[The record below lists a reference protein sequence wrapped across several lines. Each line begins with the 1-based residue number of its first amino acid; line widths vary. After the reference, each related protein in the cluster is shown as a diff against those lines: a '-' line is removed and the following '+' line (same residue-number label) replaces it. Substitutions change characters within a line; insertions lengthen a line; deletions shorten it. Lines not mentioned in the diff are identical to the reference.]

1 MKLDKIQK
9 FGRYLSN
16 MVQPNIAAFI
26 AWGLITAF
34 FIPTGWFPNEKLNGL
49 VSPILTYLLPILIA
63 YSGGNMVYGH
73 RGGVVGAIMAAG
85 VIVGSNIPM
94 FLGAMITG
102 PLGAFLIKKLD
113 GLIVSKIPTGFEM
126 LVNNFSAGILGMILA
141 IISLFIIGP
150 IVEAISNALSSG
162 VKVLVDLK
170 LLPLVSI
177 LVEPAKVFFLNNAIN
192 HGVFSPIGIQQVAE
206 TGKSIFFTIE
216 TNPGPGLGV
225 LLAYTL
231 FGKGRSKA
239 TAPGAAIIHF
249 FGGIHEIYF
258 PYILMNPILILA
270 LIAGGMSGVLT
281 TLILNGGLIAV
292 PAPGSIIAILAVT
305 PKGGFLATILSIVIA
320 AAVTFLIASIFVK
333 KSPEEDLENAIEKS
347 KANKITNTDD
357 TEKED
362 KESKEDNDIKITEI
376 SFEDAVKKLEIK
388 KIVVACDAGM
398 GSSAMGAAVLKR
410 IAKERGLE
418 NVAILNSA
426 ISNLDDSA
434 DIIITQKSLTNLA
447 KEKMPN
453 KIHLSINNFMDKNF
467 YNEIVDKI
475 KENQK

>member
-16 MVQPNIAAFI
+16 MVQPNIGAFI

-34 FIPTGWFPNEKLNGL
+34 FIPTGWFPNEALAKL
-49 VSPILTYLLPILIA
+49 VSPMLTYLLPILIA

-73 RGGVVGAIMAAG
+73 RGGVVGSIMAAG

-113 GLIVSKIPTGFEM
+113 KIISSKIPTGFEM
-126 LVNNFSAGILGMILA
+126 LINNFSAGILGMILA
-141 IISLFIIGP
+141 IISLYLIGP
-150 IVEAISNALSSG
+150 AVEMISNALSNG
-162 VKVLVDLK
+162 VKILVDLK

-177 LVEPAKVFFLNNAIN
+177 IVEPAKVFFLNNAIN
-192 HGVFSPIGIQQVAE
+192 HGVFSPIGIQQVTEA
-206 TGKSIFFTIE
+206 GKSIFFTIE

-225 LLAYTL
+225 LLAYSI
-231 FGKGRSKA
+231 FGKGNSKA

-258 PYILMNPILILA
+258 PYILMNPVLIIA
-270 LIAGGMSGVLT
+270 LIIGGMIGVLT
-281 TLILNGGLIAV
+281 TLILKGGLIAV
-292 PAPGSIIAILAVT
+292 PAPGSIIAMLAVT
-305 PKGGFLATILSIVIA
+305 PKGGFIATIGSVLISAII
-320 AAVTFLIASIFVK
+320 TFLLSSIFVK
-333 KSPEEDLENAIEKS
+333 KSHSEENLEKAIEKS
-347 KANKITNTDD
+347 KSNKSLNFND
-357 TEKED
+357 TENKE
-362 KESKEDNDIKITEI
+362 KNIISQINEMTLEEALKNNIKIN
-376 SFEDAVKKLEIK
+376 

-398 GSSAMGAAVLKR
+398 GSSAMGATILKKLATEKG
-410 IAKERGLE
+410 IE
-418 NVAILNSA
+418 NITIVNSA

-434 DIIITQKSLTNLA
+434 DIIITQKSLTALA

-467 YNEIVDKI
+467 YKEVLDKI
-475 KENQK
+475 KESK

>member
-16 MVQPNIAAFI
+16 MVQPNIGAFI

-34 FIPTGWFPNEKLNGL
+34 FIPTGWFPNETLAKL
-49 VSPILTYLLPILIA
+49 VSPMLTYLLPILIA

-73 RGGVVGAIMAAG
+73 RGGVVGSIMAAG

-113 GLIVSKIPTGFEM
+113 EIISPKIPTGFEM
-126 LVNNFSAGILGMILA
+126 LINNFSAGILGMILA
-141 IISLFIIGP
+141 IISLYLIGP
-150 IVEAISNALSSG
+150 AVEMISNALSNG
-162 VKVLVDLK
+162 VKILVDLK

-177 LVEPAKVFFLNNAIN
+177 IVEPAKVFFLNNAIN
-192 HGVFSPIGIQQVAE
+192 HGVFSPIGIQQVTEA
-206 TGKSIFFTIE
+206 GKSIFFTIE

-225 LLAYTL
+225 LLAYSI
-231 FGKGRSKA
+231 FGKGNSKA

-258 PYILMNPILILA
+258 PYILMNPILIIA
-270 LIAGGMSGVLT
+270 LIIGGMSGVLT
-281 TLILNGGLIAV
+281 TLILKGGLIAV
-292 PAPGSIIAILAVT
+292 PAPGSIIAMLAVT
-305 PKGGFLATILSIVIA
+305 PKGGFIATIVSVLISAII
-320 AAVTFLIASIFVK
+320 TFLLSSIFIK
-333 KSPEEDLENAIEKS
+333 KSHSEENLEEAIEKS
-347 KANKITNTDD
+347 KSNKSLNSND
-357 TEKED
+357 TENKE
-362 KESKEDNDIKITEI
+362 KNIISQINEMTLEEALKNNIKIN
-376 SFEDAVKKLEIK
+376 

-398 GSSAMGAAVLKR
+398 GSSAMGATILKKLATEKG
-410 IAKERGLE
+410 IE
-418 NVAILNSA
+418 NITIVNSA

-434 DIIITQKSLTNLA
+434 DIIITQKSLTALA

-467 YNEIVDKI
+467 YKEVLDKI
-475 KENQK
+475 KGE

>member
-16 MVQPNIAAFI
+16 MVQPNIGAFI

-34 FIPTGWFPNEKLNGL
+34 FIPTGWFPNETLAKL
-49 VSPILTYLLPILIA
+49 VSPMLTYLLPILIA

-73 RGGVVGAIMAAG
+73 RGGVVGSIMAAG
-85 VIVGSNIPM
+85 VIVGSSIPM

-113 GLIVSKIPTGFEM
+113 EIISPKIPTGFEM
-126 LVNNFSAGILGMILA
+126 LINNFSAGILGMILA
-141 IISLFIIGP
+141 IISLYLIGP
-150 IVEAISNALSSG
+150 AVETLSNALSNG
-162 VKVLVDLK
+162 VQKLVDLR

-177 LVEPAKVFFLNNAIN
+177 IVEPAKVFFLNNAIN
-192 HGVFSPIGIQQVAE
+192 HGVLSPIGIQQVTEA
-206 TGKSIFFTIE
+206 GKSIFFTIE

-225 LLAYTL
+225 LLAYSI
-231 FGKGRSKA
+231 FGKGSSKA

-258 PYILMNPILILA
+258 PYILMKPILIIA

-281 TLILNGGLIAV
+281 TLILKGGLIAV
-292 PAPGSIIAILAVT
+292 PAPGSIIAMLAVT
-305 PKGGFLATILSIVIA
+305 PKGGFVSTLSSVFIATII
-320 AAVTFLIASIFVK
+320 TFLLSSIFVR
-333 KSPEEDLENAIEKS
+333 KSIGEENLEEAIQKS
-347 KANKITNTDD
+347 KLNKNLNSKNTENKKINQNEM
-357 TEKED
+357 TFEEALK
-362 KESKEDNDIKITEI
+362 NNIK
-376 SFEDAVKKLEIK
+376 IK

-398 GSSAMGAAVLKR
+398 GSSAMGATMLKKLANEKG
-410 IAKERGLE
+410 IE
-418 NVAILNSA
+418 NITIVNSA
-426 ISNLDDSA
+426 ISNLDDTA
-434 DIIITQKSLTNLA
+434 DLIITQKSLTDLA

-467 YNEIVDKI
+467 YNDILDKI
-475 KENQK
+475 KGE

>member
-16 MVQPNIAAFI
+16 MVQPNIGAFI

-34 FIPTGWFPNEKLNGL
+34 FIPTGWFPNETLAKL
-49 VSPILTYLLPILIA
+49 VSPMLTYLLPILIA

-73 RGGVVGAIMAAG
+73 RGGVVGSIMAAG

-113 GLIVSKIPTGFEM
+113 EIISPKIPTGFEM
-126 LVNNFSAGILGMILA
+126 LINNFSAGILGMILA
-141 IISLFIIGP
+141 IISLYLIGP
-150 IVEAISNALSSG
+150 AVEMISNALSNG
-162 VKVLVDLK
+162 VKILVDLK

-177 LVEPAKVFFLNNAIN
+177 IVEPAKVFFLNNAIN
-192 HGVFSPIGIQQVAE
+192 HGVFSPIGIQQVTEA
-206 TGKSIFFTIE
+206 GKSIFFTIE

-225 LLAYTL
+225 LLAYSI
-231 FGKGRSKA
+231 FGKGNSKA

-258 PYILMNPILILA
+258 PYILMNPILIIA
-270 LIAGGMSGVLT
+270 LIIGGMSGVLT
-281 TLILNGGLIAV
+281 TLILKGGLIAV
-292 PAPGSIIAILAVT
+292 PAPGSIIAMLAVT
-305 PKGGFLATILSIVIA
+305 PKGGFIATIGSVLISAII
-320 AAVTFLIASIFVK
+320 TFLLSSIFVK
-333 KSPEEDLENAIEKS
+333 KSHSEENLEEAIEKIKS
-347 KANKITNTDD
+347 NKSLNSND
-357 TEKED
+357 TENKE
-362 KESKEDNDIKITEI
+362 KNIISQINEMTLEEALKNNIKIN
-376 SFEDAVKKLEIK
+376 

-398 GSSAMGAAVLKR
+398 GSSAMGATILKKLATEKG
-410 IAKERGLE
+410 IE
-418 NVAILNSA
+418 NITIVNSA

-434 DIIITQKSLTNLA
+434 DIIITQKSLTALA

-467 YNEIVDKI
+467 YKEVLDKI
-475 KENQK
+475 KESK

>member
-26 AWGLITAF
+26 AWGLITAL
-34 FIPTGWFPNEKLNGL
+34 FIPTGWFPNETLNGL
-49 VSPILTYLLPILIA
+49 VSPMLTYLLPILIA

-73 RGGVVGAIMAAG
+73 RGGVVGSIMAAG

-113 GLIVSKIPTGFEM
+113 ELITPKIPTGFEM
-126 LVNNFSAGILGMILA
+126 LINNFSAGILGMILA

-150 IVEAISNALSSG
+150 VVETISNALSSG
-162 VKVLVDLK
+162 VQVLVDLK

-206 TGKSIFFTIE
+206 SGKSIFFTIE

-231 FGKGRSKA
+231 FSKGRSKA

-258 PYILMNPILILA
+258 PYILMNPVLILA
-270 LIAGGMSGVLT
+270 LIVGGMSGVLT
-281 TLILNGGLIAV
+281 TLILKGGLIAV
-292 PAPGSIIAILAVT
+292 PAPGSIIAMLAVT
-305 PKGGFLATILSIVIA
+305 PKGGFLATISSVVVA
-320 AAVTFLIASIFVK
+320 TVVTFLIASIFVK
-333 KSPEEDLENAIEKS
+333 RAPEEDLEEAIEKS
-347 KANKITNTDD
+347 KSNKTSGNISDKNNNTV
-357 TEKED
+357 EV
-362 KESKEDNDIKITEI
+362 SEI
-376 SFEDAVKKLEIK
+376 SFEDAIKKVEIK

-398 GSSAMGAAVLKR
+398 GSSAMGATVLKK
-410 IAKERGLE
+410 IAKEKGLDSITI
-418 NVAILNSA
+418 VNSA

-467 YNEIVDKI
+467 YNEIADKI
-475 KENQK
+475 KENKK

>member
-16 MVQPNIAAFI
+16 MVQPNIGAFI

-34 FIPTGWFPNEKLNGL
+34 FIPTGWFPNETLAKL
-49 VSPILTYLLPILIA
+49 VSPMLTYLLPILIA

-73 RGGVVGAIMAAG
+73 RGGVVGSIMAAG

-113 GLIVSKIPTGFEM
+113 EIISPKIPTGFEM
-126 LVNNFSAGILGMILA
+126 LINNFSAGILGMILA
-141 IISLFIIGP
+141 IISLYLIGP
-150 IVEAISNALSSG
+150 AVEMISNALSNG
-162 VKVLVDLK
+162 VKILVDLK

-177 LVEPAKVFFLNNAIN
+177 IVEPAKVFFLNNAIN
-192 HGVFSPIGIQQVAE
+192 HGVFSPIGIQQVTEA
-206 TGKSIFFTIE
+206 GKSIFFTIE

-225 LLAYTL
+225 LLAYSI
-231 FGKGRSKA
+231 FGKGNSKA

-258 PYILMNPILILA
+258 PYILMNPILIIA
-270 LIAGGMSGVLT
+270 LIIGGMSGVLT
-281 TLILNGGLIAV
+281 TLILKGGLIAV
-292 PAPGSIIAILAVT
+292 PAPGSIIAMLAVT
-305 PKGGFLATILSIVIA
+305 PKGGFIATIGSVLISAII
-320 AAVTFLIASIFVK
+320 TFLLSSIFVK
-333 KSPEEDLENAIEKS
+333 KSHSEENLEEAIEK
-347 KANKITNTDD
+347 NKSNKSLNSND
-357 TEKED
+357 TKNKEKNIISHINEMTLEEAL
-362 KESKEDNDIKITEI
+362 KNNIKIN
-376 SFEDAVKKLEIK
+376 

-398 GSSAMGAAVLKR
+398 GSSAMGATILKKLATEKG
-410 IAKERGLE
+410 IE
-418 NVAILNSA
+418 NITIVNSA
-426 ISNLDDSA
+426 ISNLDNSA
-434 DIIITQKSLTNLA
+434 DIIITQKSLTALA

-467 YNEIVDKI
+467 YKEVLDKI
-475 KENQK
+475 KESK

>member
-16 MVQPNIAAFI
+16 MVQPNIGAFI

-34 FIPTGWFPNEKLNGL
+34 FIPTGWFPNETLAKL
-49 VSPILTYLLPILIA
+49 VSPMLTYLLPILIA

-73 RGGVVGAIMAAG
+73 RGGVVGSIMAAG

-113 GLIVSKIPTGFEM
+113 KIISPKIPMGFEM
-126 LVNNFSAGILGMILA
+126 LINNFSAGILGMILA
-141 IISLFIIGP
+141 IISLYLIGP
-150 IVEAISNALSSG
+150 AVEMISNALSNG
-162 VKVLVDLK
+162 VKILVDLK

-177 LVEPAKVFFLNNAIN
+177 IVEPAKVFFLNNAIN
-192 HGVFSPIGIQQVAE
+192 HGVFSPIGIQQVTEA
-206 TGKSIFFTIE
+206 GKSIFFTIE

-225 LLAYTL
+225 LLAYSI
-231 FGKGRSKA
+231 FGKGNSKA

-258 PYILMNPILILA
+258 PYILMNPILIIA
-270 LIAGGMSGVLT
+270 LIIGGMSGVLT
-281 TLILNGGLIAV
+281 TLILKGGLIAV
-292 PAPGSIIAILAVT
+292 PAPGSIIAMLAVT
-305 PKGGFLATILSIVIA
+305 PKGGFIATIGSVLISAII
-320 AAVTFLIASIFVK
+320 TFLLSSIFVK
-333 KSPEEDLENAIEKS
+333 KSHSEENLEEAIEKS
-347 KANKITNTDD
+347 KSNKSLNSND
-357 TEKED
+357 TENKE
-362 KESKEDNDIKITEI
+362 KNIISQINEMTLEEALKNNIKIN
-376 SFEDAVKKLEIK
+376 

-398 GSSAMGAAVLKR
+398 GSSAMGATILKKLATEKG
-410 IAKERGLE
+410 IE
-418 NVAILNSA
+418 NITIVNLA

-434 DIIITQKSLTNLA
+434 DIIITQKSLTALA

-467 YNEIVDKI
+467 YKEVLDKI
-475 KENQK
+475 KGE

>member
-16 MVQPNIAAFI
+16 MVQPNIGAFI

-34 FIPTGWFPNEKLNGL
+34 FIPTGWFPNETLAKL
-49 VSPILTYLLPILIA
+49 VSPMLTYLLPILIA

-73 RGGVVGAIMAAG
+73 RGGVVGSIMAAG

-113 GLIVSKIPTGFEM
+113 EIISPKIPTGFEM
-126 LVNNFSAGILGMILA
+126 LINNFSAGILGMILS
-141 IISLFIIGP
+141 IISLYLIGP
-150 IVEAISNALSSG
+150 AVEMISNALSNG
-162 VKVLVDLK
+162 VKILVDLK

-177 LVEPAKVFFLNNAIN
+177 IVEPAKVFFLNNAIN
-192 HGVFSPIGIQQVAE
+192 HGVFSPIGIQQVTEA
-206 TGKSIFFTIE
+206 GKSIFFTIE

-225 LLAYTL
+225 LLAYSI
-231 FGKGRSKA
+231 FGKGNSKA

-258 PYILMNPILILA
+258 PYILMNPILIIA
-270 LIAGGMSGVLT
+270 LIIGGMSGVLT
-281 TLILNGGLIAV
+281 TLILKGGLIAV
-292 PAPGSIIAILAVT
+292 PAPGSIIAMLAVT
-305 PKGGFLATILSIVIA
+305 PKGGFIATIGSVLISAII
-320 AAVTFLIASIFVK
+320 TFLLSSIFVK
-333 KSPEEDLENAIEKS
+333 KSHSEENLEEAIEKS
-347 KANKITNTDD
+347 KSNKSLNSND
-357 TEKED
+357 TENKE
-362 KESKEDNDIKITEI
+362 KNIISQINEMTLEEALKNNIKIN
-376 SFEDAVKKLEIK
+376 

-398 GSSAMGAAVLKR
+398 GSSAMGATILKKLATEKG
-410 IAKERGLE
+410 IE
-418 NVAILNSA
+418 NITIVNSA

-434 DIIITQKSLTNLA
+434 DIIITQKSLTALA

-467 YNEIVDKI
+467 YKEVLDKI
-475 KENQK
+475 KGE

>member
-16 MVQPNIAAFI
+16 MVQPNIGAFI

-34 FIPTGWFPNEKLNGL
+34 FIPTGWFPNETLAKL
-49 VSPILTYLLPILIA
+49 VSPMLTYLLPILIA

-73 RGGVVGAIMAAG
+73 RGGVVGSIMAAG

-102 PLGAFLIKKLD
+102 PFGAFLIKKLD
-113 GLIVSKIPTGFEM
+113 EIISPKIPTGFEM
-126 LVNNFSAGILGMILA
+126 LINNFSAGILGMILA
-141 IISLFIIGP
+141 IISLYLIGP
-150 IVEAISNALSSG
+150 AVEMISNALSNG
-162 VKVLVDLK
+162 VKILVDLK

-177 LVEPAKVFFLNNAIN
+177 IVEPAKVFFLNNAIN
-192 HGVFSPIGIQQVAE
+192 HGVFSPIGIQQVTEA
-206 TGKSIFFTIE
+206 GKSIFFTIE

-225 LLAYTL
+225 LLAYSI
-231 FGKGRSKA
+231 FGKGNSKA

-258 PYILMNPILILA
+258 PYILMNPILIIA
-270 LIAGGMSGVLT
+270 LIIGGMSGVLT
-281 TLILNGGLIAV
+281 TLILKGGLIAV
-292 PAPGSIIAILAVT
+292 PAPGSIIAMLAVT
-305 PKGGFLATILSIVIA
+305 PKGGFIATIGSVLISAII
-320 AAVTFLIASIFVK
+320 TFLLSSIFVK
-333 KSPEEDLENAIEKS
+333 KSHSEENLEEAIEKS
-347 KANKITNTDD
+347 KSNKSLNSND
-357 TEKED
+357 TENKE
-362 KESKEDNDIKITEI
+362 KNIISQINEMTLEEALKNNIKIN
-376 SFEDAVKKLEIK
+376 

-398 GSSAMGAAVLKR
+398 GSSAMGATILKKLATEKG
-410 IAKERGLE
+410 IE
-418 NVAILNSA
+418 NITIVNSA

-434 DIIITQKSLTNLA
+434 DIIITQKSLTALA

-467 YNEIVDKI
+467 YKEVLDKI
-475 KENQK
+475 KGE

>member
-16 MVQPNIAAFI
+16 MVQPNIGAFI

-34 FIPTGWFPNEKLNGL
+34 FIPTGWFPNETLAKL
-49 VSPILTYLLPILIA
+49 VSPMLTYLLPILIA

-73 RGGVVGAIMAAG
+73 RGGVVGSIMAAG

-102 PLGAFLIKKLD
+102 PLGAFLINKLD
-113 GLIVSKIPTGFEM
+113 KIISPKIPTGFEM
-126 LVNNFSAGILGMILA
+126 LINNFSAGILGMILA
-141 IISLFIIGP
+141 IISLYLIGP
-150 IVEAISNALSSG
+150 AVEMISNALSNG
-162 VKVLVDLK
+162 VKILVDLK

-177 LVEPAKVFFLNNAIN
+177 IVEPAKVFFLNNAIN
-192 HGVFSPIGIQQVAE
+192 HGVFSPIGIQQVTEA
-206 TGKSIFFTIE
+206 GKSIFFTIE

-225 LLAYTL
+225 LLAYSI
-231 FGKGRSKA
+231 FGKGNSKA

-258 PYILMNPILILA
+258 PYILMNPILIIA
-270 LIAGGMSGVLT
+270 LIIGGMSGVLT
-281 TLILNGGLIAV
+281 TLILKGGLIAV
-292 PAPGSIIAILAVT
+292 PAPGSIIAMLAVT
-305 PKGGFLATILSIVIA
+305 PKGGFIATIGSVLISAII
-320 AAVTFLIASIFVK
+320 TFLLSSIFVK
-333 KSPEEDLENAIEKS
+333 KSHSEENLEEAIEKS
-347 KANKITNTDD
+347 KSNKSLNSNNTENK
-357 TEKED
+357 EKNIISQINEMTLEEAL
-362 KESKEDNDIKITEI
+362 KNNIKIN
-376 SFEDAVKKLEIK
+376 

-398 GSSAMGAAVLKR
+398 GSSAMGSTILKKLATEKG
-410 IAKERGLE
+410 IE
-418 NVAILNSA
+418 NITIVNSA

-434 DIIITQKSLTNLA
+434 DIIITQKSLTALA

-467 YNEIVDKI
+467 YKEVLDKI
-475 KENQK
+475 KESK

>member
-16 MVQPNIAAFI
+16 MVQPNIGAFI

-34 FIPTGWFPNEKLNGL
+34 FIPTGWFPNEALAKL
-49 VSPILTYLLPILIA
+49 VSPMLTYLLPILIA

-73 RGGVVGAIMAAG
+73 RGGVVGSIMAAG

-113 GLIVSKIPTGFEM
+113 EIISPKIPTGFEM
-126 LVNNFSAGILGMILA
+126 LINNFSAGILGMILA
-141 IISLFIIGP
+141 IISLYLIGP
-150 IVEAISNALSSG
+150 AVEMISNSLSNG
-162 VKVLVDLK
+162 VKILVDLK

-177 LVEPAKVFFLNNAIN
+177 IVEPAKVFFLNNAIN
-192 HGVFSPIGIQQVAE
+192 HGVFSPIGIQQVTEA
-206 TGKSIFFTIE
+206 GKSIFFTIE

-225 LLAYTL
+225 LLAYSI
-231 FGKGRSKA
+231 FGKGNSKA

-258 PYILMNPILILA
+258 PYILMNPILIIA
-270 LIAGGMSGVLT
+270 LIIGGMSGVLT
-281 TLILNGGLIAV
+281 TLILKGGLIAV
-292 PAPGSIIAILAVT
+292 PAPGSIIAMLAVT
-305 PKGGFLATILSIVIA
+305 PKGGFIATIGSVLISAII
-320 AAVTFLIASIFVK
+320 TFLLSSIFVK
-333 KSPEEDLENAIEKS
+333 KSHSEENLEEAIEKS
-347 KANKITNTDD
+347 KSNKSLNSND
-357 TEKED
+357 TKNKEKNIISQINEMTLEEAL
-362 KESKEDNDIKITEI
+362 KNNIKIN
-376 SFEDAVKKLEIK
+376 

-398 GSSAMGAAVLKR
+398 GSSAMGATILKKLATEKG
-410 IAKERGLE
+410 IE
-418 NVAILNSA
+418 NITIVNSA

-434 DIIITQKSLTNLA
+434 DIIITQKSLTALA

-467 YNEIVDKI
+467 YKEVLDKI
-475 KENQK
+475 KESK

>member
-16 MVQPNIAAFI
+16 MVQPNIGAFI

-34 FIPTGWFPNEKLNGL
+34 FIPTGWFPNETLAKL
-49 VSPILTYLLPILIA
+49 VSPMLTYLLPILIA

-73 RGGVVGAIMAAG
+73 RGGVVGSIMAAG

-113 GLIVSKIPTGFEM
+113 EIISPKIPTGFEM
-126 LVNNFSAGILGMILA
+126 LINNFSAGILGIILA
-141 IISLFIIGP
+141 IISLYLIGP
-150 IVEAISNALSSG
+150 AVEMISNALSNG
-162 VKVLVDLK
+162 VKILVDLK

-177 LVEPAKVFFLNNAIN
+177 IVEPAKVFFLNNAIN
-192 HGVFSPIGIQQVAE
+192 HGVFSPIGIQQVTEA
-206 TGKSIFFTIE
+206 GKSIFFTIE

-225 LLAYTL
+225 LLAYSI
-231 FGKGRSKA
+231 FGKGNSKA

-258 PYILMNPILILA
+258 PYILMNPILIIA
-270 LIAGGMSGVLT
+270 LIIGGMSGVLT
-281 TLILNGGLIAV
+281 TLILKGGLIAV
-292 PAPGSIIAILAVT
+292 PAPGSIIAMLAVT
-305 PKGGFLATILSIVIA
+305 PKGGFIATIGSVLISAII
-320 AAVTFLIASIFVK
+320 TFLLSSIFVK
-333 KSPEEDLENAIEKS
+333 KSHSEENLEEAIEKS
-347 KANKITNTDD
+347 KSNKSLNSND
-357 TEKED
+357 TKNEEKNIISQINEMTLEEAL
-362 KESKEDNDIKITEI
+362 KNNIKIN
-376 SFEDAVKKLEIK
+376 

-398 GSSAMGAAVLKR
+398 GSSAMGATILKKLATEKG
-410 IAKERGLE
+410 IE
-418 NVAILNSA
+418 NITIVNSA
-426 ISNLDDSA
+426 ISNLDNSA
-434 DIIITQKSLTNLA
+434 DIIITQKSLTALA

-467 YNEIVDKI
+467 YKEVLDKI
-475 KENQK
+475 KESK

>member
-16 MVQPNIAAFI
+16 MVQPNIGAFI

-34 FIPTGWFPNEKLNGL
+34 FIPTGWFPNETLAKL
-49 VSPILTYLLPILIA
+49 VSPMLTYLLPILIA

-73 RGGVVGAIMAAG
+73 RGGVVGSIMAAG

-113 GLIVSKIPTGFEM
+113 EIISPKIPTGFEM
-126 LVNNFSAGILGMILA
+126 LINNFSAGILGMILA
-141 IISLFIIGP
+141 IISLYLIGP
-150 IVEAISNALSSG
+150 AVEMISNALSNG
-162 VKVLVDLK
+162 VKILVDLK

-177 LVEPAKVFFLNNAIN
+177 IVEPAKVFFLNNAIN
-192 HGVFSPIGIQQVAE
+192 HGVFSPIGIQQVTEA
-206 TGKSIFFTIE
+206 GKSIFFTIE

-225 LLAYTL
+225 LLAYSI
-231 FGKGRSKA
+231 FGKGNSKA

-258 PYILMNPILILA
+258 PYILMNPILIIA
-270 LIAGGMSGVLT
+270 LIIGGMSGVLT
-281 TLILNGGLIAV
+281 TLILKGGLIAV
-292 PAPGSIIAILAVT
+292 PAPGSIIAMLAVT
-305 PKGGFLATILSIVIA
+305 PKGGFIATIGSVLISAII
-320 AAVTFLIASIFVK
+320 TFLLSSIFVK
-333 KSPEEDLENAIEKS
+333 KLHSEENLEEAIEKS
-347 KANKITNTDD
+347 KSNKSLNSND
-357 TEKED
+357 TENKE
-362 KESKEDNDIKITEI
+362 KNIISQINEMTLEEALKNNIKIN
-376 SFEDAVKKLEIK
+376 

-398 GSSAMGAAVLKR
+398 GSSAMGATILKKLATEKG
-410 IAKERGLE
+410 IE
-418 NVAILNSA
+418 NITIVNSA
-426 ISNLDDSA
+426 ISNLDNSA
-434 DIIITQKSLTNLA
+434 DIIITQKSLTALA

-467 YNEIVDKI
+467 YKEVLDKI
-475 KENQK
+475 KGE